1 MVRSCITV
9 SVPRWI
15 SSSWFRRLF
24 KIDLEVKAPPWHIVV
39 KSPVRIVVY
48 VFKLWDPAVLLAQHF
63 VKVVLPAPM
72 LPATA
77 ICFGFFA
84 FAIYDFLNYF

>member
-1 MVRSCITV
+1 
-9 SVPRWI
+9 
-15 SSSWFRRLF
+15 
-24 KIDLEVKAPPWHIVV
+24 
-39 KSPVRIVVY
+39 
-48 VFKLWDPAVLLAQHF
+48 LWDPAVLLAQHF